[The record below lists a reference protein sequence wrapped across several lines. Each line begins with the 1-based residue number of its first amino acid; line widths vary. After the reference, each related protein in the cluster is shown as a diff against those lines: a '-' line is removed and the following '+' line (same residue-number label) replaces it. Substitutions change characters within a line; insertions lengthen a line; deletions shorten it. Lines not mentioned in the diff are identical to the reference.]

1 MGKPGMTQTP
11 QHELVQTAAA
21 RPTETD
27 SRDVLLA
34 ALQVAAEIAADP
46 ATPATS
52 RTRALTEIKALSKRL
67 DDIDGLR
74 PRGAGWADSE
84 LRPV

>member
-1 MGKPGMTQTP
+1 MTQTP

-21 RPTETD
+21 RPSETD

-74 PRGAGWADSE
+74 PRQGGWAESE
-84 LRPV
+84 LRPI

>member
-1 MGKPGMTQTP
+1 MGN
-11 QHELVQTAAA
+11 EVAEETAV
-21 RPTETD
+21 RSD
-27 SRDVLLA
+27 RG
-34 ALQVAAEIAADP
+34 
-46 ATPATS
+46 TPATS

>member
-1 MGKPGMTQTP
+1 MTQTP

-34 ALQVAAEIAADP
+34 ALQVAAEIAADRG
-46 ATPATS
+46 TPATS

-67 DDIDGLR
+67 DEIDSTGSSGSWGLPKGLDAR
-74 PRGAGWADSE
+74 
-84 LRPV
+84 

>member
-1 MGKPGMTQTP
+1 MTRTP

-34 ALQVAAEIAADP
+34 ALQVAAEIAADRG
-46 ATPATS
+46 TPATS

-74 PRGAGWADSE
+74 PRQGGWAESE
-84 LRPV
+84 LRPI